1 MGGHHH
7 DWHDVPHCHRRAH
20 CDAGYFSRGA
30 ALRPERLRA
39 RQRPRYV
46 HKLCMG
52 WAVKNNN
59 TLPDGAVSRAIIL
72 AVAIT
77 VGGIFAMWVLFKV
90 MKAVL

>member
-1 MGGHHH
+1 
-7 DWHDVPHCHRRAH
+7 
-20 CDAGYFSRGA
+20 
-30 ALRPERLRA
+30 
-39 RQRPRYV
+39 
-46 HKLCMG
+46 MG